1 MRKIKKEFVI
11 DLIVKVWPTGNS
23 SIAPGTISSFVSAV
37 IGYTINLNLGSDITF
52 LFGIISGFTGL
63 YFTKHY
69 IKSSLNKD
77 PKEVVIDEFS
87 GQLIASSA
95 AGISPLFNI
104 VAFVLFRI
112 FDIFKP
118 GIISKA
124 EKLDGAIGIML
135 DDWLAG
141 IFSAAILFLFFFL
154 GFIKYNWFLF

>member
-1 MRKIKKEFVI
+1 M
-11 DLIVKVWPTGNS
+11 
-23 SIAPGTISSFVSAV
+23 
-37 IGYTINLNLGSDITF
+37 
-52 LFGIISGFTGL
+52 
-63 YFTKHY
+63 
-69 IKSSLNKD
+69 NKD